1 MSWGALAD
9 RLGEGGRWARGVP
22 SQGWDQGG
30 IGAVELHSWVAAIK
44 EDVSSKP
51 LLPSKAGDP

>member
-1 MSWGALAD
+1 MAD